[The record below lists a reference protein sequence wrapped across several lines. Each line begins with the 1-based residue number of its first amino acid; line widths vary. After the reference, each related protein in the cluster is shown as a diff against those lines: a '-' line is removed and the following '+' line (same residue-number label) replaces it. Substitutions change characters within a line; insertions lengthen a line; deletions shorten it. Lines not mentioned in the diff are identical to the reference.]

1 MTVRKSV
8 PLSQETSA
16 VTLAVLT
23 GVLLGIVMLA
33 SACSGPSIPSAAV
46 PANNASPASATA
58 GTDPSSTEPGRTYSV
73 TLNDS
78 NRFQPSSLTVPHGA
92 TVSWKNAGQ
101 TTHTVTG
108 DPAKAI
114 NNTDAAL
121 PSGAQAW
128 DSGSVAGGQS
138 FSHTFDVPGIYK
150 YFCVPHE
157 SIGMVATVT
166 VIN

>member
-1 MTVRKSV
+1 MT
-8 PLSQETSA
+8 
-16 VTLAVLT
+16 T
-23 GVLLGIVMLA
+23 GGLDQRFA
-33 SACSGPSIPSAAV
+33 SI
-46 PANNASPASATA
+46 T
-58 GTDPSSTEPGRTYSV
+58 
-73 TLNDS
+73 
-78 NRFQPSSLTVPHGA
+78 A
-92 TVSWKNAGQ
+92 TVSWTNAGQ

>member
-1 MTVRKSV
+1 MTVRKPV
-8 PLSQETSA
+8 QLLTQQMSA
-16 VTLAVLT
+16 LTLAVLT
-23 GVLLGIVMLA
+23 GVLLGIVLLA
-33 SACSGPSIPSAAV
+33 SACGGSSV
-46 PANNASPASATA
+46 PANKPASASATA

-78 NRFQPSSLTVPHGA
+78 NRFQPASLTVPRGA
-92 TVSWKNAGQ
+92 TVSWTNAGQ

-108 DPAKAI
+108 DPAQAI

-128 DSGSVAGGQS
+128 DSGSLAGGQS

-150 YFCVPHE
+150 YFCLPHE

>member
-1 MTVRKSV
+1 MTVRKPV
-8 PLSQETSA
+8 QLLTQQMSA
-16 VTLAVLT
+16 LTLAVLT
-23 GVLLGIVMLA
+23 GVLLAIVLLA
-33 SACSGPSIPSAAV
+33 SACGGSSV
-46 PANNASPASATA
+46 PANKPASASATA
-58 GTDPSSTEPGRTYSV
+58 STDPSSTEPGRTYSV

-78 NRFQPSSLTVPHGA
+78 NRFQPASLTIPRGA
-92 TVSWKNAGQ
+92 TVSWTNAGQ

-128 DSGSVAGGQS
+128 GSGSLAGGQS

-166 VIN
+166 VTN

>member
-1 MTVRKSV
+1 MAVRKPVQS
-8 PLSQETSA
+8 LSQQMPA
-16 VTLAVLT
+16 LTLAVLT
-23 GVLLGIVMLA
+23 GALLGIALLA
-33 SACSGPSIPSAAV
+33 SACSASSVSSGAV
-46 PANNASPASATA
+46 PANNTAAASATT
-58 GTDPSSTEPGRTYSV
+58 GTEPSSTEPGRTYSV

-78 NRFQPSSLTVPHGA
+78 NRFQPASLTVQRGA
-92 TVSWKNAGQ
+92 TVSWTNAGQ

-138 FSHTFDVPGIYK
+138 FSQ
-150 YFCVPHE
+150 
-157 SIGMVATVT
+157 
-166 VIN
+166 